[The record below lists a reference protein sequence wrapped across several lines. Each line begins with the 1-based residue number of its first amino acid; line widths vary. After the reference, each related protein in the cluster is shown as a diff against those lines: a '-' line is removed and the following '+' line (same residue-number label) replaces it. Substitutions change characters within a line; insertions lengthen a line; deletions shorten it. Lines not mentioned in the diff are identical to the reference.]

1 MINFVWYEDDKHCA
15 KRVPITHLPKST
27 RINVRFCYCLIYSL
41 ISTIRERTKEKGS
54 NWRSSKCFAGAVK
67 RYKAEEGASYH
78 PRLNVSAVV
87 TFASCCNDK
96 LKLSSIN
103 VDLFS
108 PNNSKQLPLKINFNF
123 VGKALHICLHC
134 D

>member
-1 MINFVWYEDDKHCA
+1 MKMTSTVLS

-41 ISTIRERTKEKGS
+41 ISTIKERTKVKGS
-54 NWRSSKCFAGAVK
+54 NCRSSKCFAEAVK
-67 RYKAEEGASYH
+67 RDKAEEGASYH
-78 PRLNVSAVV
+78 SHLDVSAVV
-87 TFASCCNDK
+87 TFAPCCNDK
-96 LKLSSIN
+96 LKLPSIN
-103 VDLFS
+103 VGLFS

-123 VGKALHICLHC
+123 VGKTVHICLHH

>member
-1 MINFVWYEDDKHCA
+1 MTSTVLS

-27 RINVRFCYCLIYSL
+27 RINVIFCYCLIYSL
-41 ISTIRERTKEKGS
+41 ISTFRERTKEKGS
-54 NWRSSKCFAGAVK
+54 NCRNSKCFAEAVK
-67 RYKAEEGASYH
+67 GDKAEEGASYH
-78 PRLNVSAVV
+78 PRLDVSAVV
-87 TFASCCNDK
+87 TLVPFCNDK

-103 VDLFS
+103 ADLFS

-123 VGKALHICLHC
+123 VGKTLHICLHH